1 MAKSEDISSIAD
13 ASKPNSGRIYDY
25 FLGGSHNF
33 EIDRQAAEQLLQ
45 LAPIIPE
52 MSRLVRW
59 FLGEATTRLSAEGFT
74 RYLDFASG
82 LPTQDHI
89 HQVAPKGSKVI
100 YSDIDPITV
109 AYAQEILK
117 DLHDT
122 RYIQCDAGKPEDL
135 LNSEVIKELFGNER
149 KVAIGYNGIAYFLTN
164 EQFQHAMK
172 VTYDWAAE
180 GSKLFITDVN
190 LDNPSEMIQK
200 VIQIYKNMGQPG
212 DTRPLKDMLS
222 YAKPW
227 RVADPGPLTL
237 ERWYGLEERLAKV
250 EIEAMGGDLYGVILE
265 K

>member
-1 MAKSEDISSIAD
+1 MAKSEDVSSIAD
-13 ASKPNSGRIYDY
+13 ASRPNSGRIYDY

-45 LAPIIPE
+45 LAPFIPE
-52 MSRLVRW
+52 MARLVRW

-74 RYLDFASG
+74 KYIDFASG

-117 DLHDT
+117 DKPDT
-122 RYIQCDAGKPEDL
+122 RYVHCDAGKPEEL
-135 LNSEVIKELFGNER
+135 LNSDTVNELFGDDR
-149 KVAIGYNGIAYFLTN
+149 KVAIGFNGIAYFLTN
-164 EQFQHAMK
+164 EQFKHAMEA
-172 VTYDWAAE
+172 TYKWAAK

-190 LDNPSEMIQK
+190 LDDPSEMIQQ
-200 VIQIYKNMGQPG
+200 VIQIYRNMGQPC
-212 DTRPLKDMLS
+212 DVRPLEQMLS
-222 YAKPW
+222 FAKPW
-227 RVADPGPLTL
+227 RVVDPGPLTL
-237 ERWYGLEERLAKV
+237 ERWYGLEERLSKV